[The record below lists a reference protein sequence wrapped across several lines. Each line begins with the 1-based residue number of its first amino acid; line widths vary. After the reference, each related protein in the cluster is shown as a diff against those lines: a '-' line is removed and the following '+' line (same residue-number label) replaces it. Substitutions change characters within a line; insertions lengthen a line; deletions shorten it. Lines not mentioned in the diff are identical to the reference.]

1 MTVDTSDIQITPTAD
16 EPGTKTLKVE
26 VPVERVKAAEQ
37 RAANEYAKRVKLR
50 GFRKGKAPLAVVR
63 KQYREAIREQVLR
76 DLIGESWKAAVEQ
89 ESLKPIADPGVRELK
104 YEDDAPISF
113 DLLVDVMPELTLDRV
128 GNFKLTRTETPVTDE
143 AVEQQ
148 IEEVRLQRAS
158 WVPVEG
164 TQPAD
169 GHLVSFTM
177 ATLEEGEDE
186 EEKQYQLLLG
196 SGQAIPDLEQLITTL
211 QPGESTES
219 SVRYPDDF
227 PDEAKRGQPRRVR
240 VTLTDVKQRDLP
252 ELNDDLARE
261 LGDFD
266 SVDALRRAV
275 NEDLEANAKREADA
289 DVRRQLIEQII
300 EANDIKAP
308 DSLVR
313 RALSAYAQSYQV
325 PDDQLERFTSEFR
338 PIAER
343 QVLRD
348 LIIDHVAKD
357 ADLAATEADV
367 DERIEELARRRDTEP
382 AKLYASL
389 QKSKQ
394 LPEIERGLTE
404 ERVFTHLI
412 EQSEVVNG

>member
-104 YEDDAPISF
+104 YEDDTPISF

-227 PDEAKRGQPRRVR
+227 PDEAKRGQPRQVR

-266 SVDALRRAV
+266 SVEALRRAV
-275 NEDLEANAKREADA
+275 HEDLEANAKREADA

-300 EANDIKAP
+300 EANDVQAP

>member
-76 DLIGESWKAAVEQ
+76 DLISESWKAAVEQ

-227 PDEAKRGQPRRVR
+227 PDEAKRGQPRQVR

-266 SVDALRRAV
+266 SVEALRRAV
-275 NEDLEANAKREADA
+275 HEDLEANAKREADA

-300 EANDIKAP
+300 EANDVQAP